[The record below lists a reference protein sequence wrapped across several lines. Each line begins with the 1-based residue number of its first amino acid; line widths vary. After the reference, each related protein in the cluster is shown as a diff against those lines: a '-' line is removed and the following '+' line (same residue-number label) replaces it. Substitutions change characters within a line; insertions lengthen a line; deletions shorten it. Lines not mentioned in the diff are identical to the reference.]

1 MLKLLCFNVHHIIIY
16 VQGGVKI
23 MLINLRAS
31 TVAAGILSTL
41 IIIKESCFAT
51 RMKWGMFGFCNH
63 TYCIMI
69 TFPTL
74 HVYVQSR
81 AIMKV
86 VMVGETWKSTAELF

>member
-1 MLKLLCFNVHHIIIY
+1 
-16 VQGGVKI
+16 

-74 HVYVQSR
+74 LCLKARHNECR
-81 AIMKV
+81 N
-86 VMVGETWKSTAELF
+86 GR